1 MKRDLAGY
9 SARLRDPAE
18 AEKYARRFERGSRR
32 RIGRREQRAMRRVF
46 SSLSDCR
53 SVLDAPCGAGRF
65 LPTLAQCCE
74 EVLAADIS
82 PEILRFARRKAAE
95 AGAAKAR
102 IFQADAA
109 RLPLEEGS
117 VDAVFCNRLLHH
129 ILVRGERP
137 RVLREFHRVSRRYA
151 VVSFFNYRRF
161 GAIQRWLKRLRG
173 RRPPY
178 ERHPTA
184 AEFAAEAA
192 EAGFRVRDTVQVGP
206 FWEAQEFYVLDKAQ

>member
-1 MKRDLAGY
+1 MKIQ
-9 SARLRDPAE
+9 
-18 AEKYARRFERGSRR
+18 KYHF
-32 RIGRREQRAMRRVF
+32 IGII
-46 SSLSDCR
+46 L
-53 SVLDAPCGAGRF
+53 PF
-65 LPTLAQCCE
+65 L
-74 EVLAADIS
+74 
-82 PEILRFARRKAAE
+82 F
-95 AGAAKAR
+95 
-102 IFQADAA
+102 
-109 RLPLEEGS
+109 
-117 VDAVFCNRLLHH
+117 LL
-129 ILVRGERP
+129 LV

-178 ERHPTA
+178 EVHPTA